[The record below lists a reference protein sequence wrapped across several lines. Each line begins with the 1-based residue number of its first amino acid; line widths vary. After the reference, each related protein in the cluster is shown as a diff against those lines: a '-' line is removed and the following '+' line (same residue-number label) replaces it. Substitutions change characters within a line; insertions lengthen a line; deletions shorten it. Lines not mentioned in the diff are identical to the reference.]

1 MYDCR
6 LPDYALP
13 FDAEA
18 FQAGKKRLAMESLQV
33 RRYRGTHLQLELH
46 SITCSKKCGLFY
58 NTLSLLW
65 LGALACQGVCV
76 PQLHRQT
83 GPVPAL

>member
-33 RRYRGTHLQLELH
+33 RRYLSWDPLTAGIALYYLQ
-46 SITCSKKCGLFY
+46 
-58 NTLSLLW
+58 
-65 LGALACQGVCV
+65 
-76 PQLHRQT
+76 
-83 GPVPAL
+83 